1 MKKRITIVFS
11 VLIVLVTAF
20 SGVFS
25 YVIFKNA
32 YYESTEGNLKSNSE
46 YIVEDLMPAYIQTG
60 DVSGLEH
67 YANSTNQ
74 RINIIDVAGN
84 VLFESLS
91 GIGSLDNHLSRPEV
105 QGAMEGQAATSVRYS
120 DTIMKNMLY
129 LAAPYYQDG
138 QITHIVRIAVPL
150 DVMEDVS
157 YSIINNLIFVA
168 LASILIAIVIFAL
181 LLNNETRPLDEV
193 TIFARRIARG
203 DYKTKL
209 TMIRDDKIGDLVD
222 SLNTMAEQLD
232 ASFTKINRKNVE
244 LSSVLSSMNQGII
257 AVDRDNKIILIND
270 TARRIFK
277 IDLKKEI
284 KGKNILEVYRDP
296 FVYEL
301 QDKLAETEDGR
312 LDYETRIE
320 ERIYKVTSSQIVD
333 KGDQSYN
340 GNIII
345 LEDIT
350 MIKGLEN
357 IRRDFVANVS
367 HELKTP
373 ITTIR
378 GFIETIQENH
388 ITDEAT
394 LNRFYTIIADESE
407 RLTRLVNDIL
417 ILSHLENNQRSGEDK
432 REIIGVNQEMLR
444 IFDILKMTAD
454 AKRIELRYQKEGDIS
469 VIINPDDFRQM
480 MINLVDNAVKYTD
493 EGGRVDVS
501 VYENG
506 AHFCILVEDTGC
518 GIPEEDIPRIF
529 ERFYRVDKSRSKE
542 NGGTG
547 LGLAIV
553 KHIVQNN
560 KGTIEVTSS
569 VGIGT
574 TFKVTLPKNC
584 EVR

>member
-1 MKKRITIVFS
+1 
-11 VLIVLVTAF
+11 
-20 SGVFS
+20 
-25 YVIFKNA
+25 
-32 YYESTEGNLKSNSE
+32 
-46 YIVEDLMPAYIQTG
+46 
-60 DVSGLEH
+60 
-67 YANSTNQ
+67 
-74 RINIIDVAGN
+74 
-84 VLFESLS
+84 
-91 GIGSLDNHLSRPEV
+91 
-105 QGAMEGQAATSVRYS
+105 
-120 DTIMKNMLY
+120 ML
-129 LAAPYYQDG
+129 
-138 QITHIVRIAVPL
+138 
-150 DVMEDVS
+150 
-157 YSIINNLIFVA
+157 
-168 LASILIAIVIFAL
+168 
-181 LLNNETRPLDEV
+181 
-193 TIFARRIARG
+193 
-203 DYKTKL
+203 
-209 TMIRDDKIGDLVD
+209 RDDKIGDLVD

-232 ASFTKINRKNVE
+232 ASFSKINRKNIE

-270 TARRIFK
+270 TARGIFN

-320 ERIYKVTSSQIVD
+320 ERVYKVTSSQMLD
-333 KGDQSYN
+333 KGDQTYN

-394 LNRFYTIIADESE
+394 LDRFYSIIADESE

-432 REIIGVNQEMLR
+432 REVIGVNQEILR
-444 IFDILKMTAD
+444 IFDILKMTAES
-454 AKRIELRYQKEGDIS
+454 KRIELRYQKEGDIS

-480 MINLVDNAVKYTD
+480 MINLVDNAIKYTD

-506 AHFCILVEDTGC
+506 AYFCILVEDTGC

-584 EVR
+584 DA